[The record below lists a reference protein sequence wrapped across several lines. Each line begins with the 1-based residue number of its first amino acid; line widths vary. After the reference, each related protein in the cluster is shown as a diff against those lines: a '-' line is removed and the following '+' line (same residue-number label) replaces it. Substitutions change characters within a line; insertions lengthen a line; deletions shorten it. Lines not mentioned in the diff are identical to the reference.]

1 MPSLRTRTWRAS
13 VEEIQGRQALG
24 EGVRLLELR
33 QDAHRAQLRSRAQ
46 VDANLYGFYDGVALG
61 WV

>member
-1 MPSLRTRTWRAS
+1 M
-13 VEEIQGRQALG
+13 EEIQGRQALG